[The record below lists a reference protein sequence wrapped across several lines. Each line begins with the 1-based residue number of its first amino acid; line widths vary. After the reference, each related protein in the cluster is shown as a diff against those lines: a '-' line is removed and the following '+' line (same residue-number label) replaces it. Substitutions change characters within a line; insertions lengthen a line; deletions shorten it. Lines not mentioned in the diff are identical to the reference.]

1 MIFKKLF
8 GRNPYRA
15 VASDIYE
22 KIVQQARQP
31 IFYLELDVPD
41 TVDGRY
47 EMVSLHAFLIL
58 RRIKQEGEQGQKL
71 SQAVF
76 DRMFAD
82 MDHSIRELGVGDL
95 SVGKRI
101 KAMAQAFYGRIVA
114 YETAI
119 DGTSDETLEEALA
132 RNHYGTLENSPDTV
146 VLKRLAHYI
155 TENDRYLKNLTS
167 DNLLKGEIEFLNLEK
182 IELQV

>member
-15 VASDIYE
+15 VARDIYE

-31 IFYLELDVPD
+31 VFYLEADVPD

-47 EMVSLHAFLIL
+47 EMVSLHAFLVL
-58 RRIKQEGEQGQKL
+58 RRIKQEGERGQKL

-101 KAMAQAFYGRIVA
+101 KAMAQVFYGRIVA
-114 YETAI
+114 YEAAI
-119 DGTSDETLEEALA
+119 DGTSDETLEDALA
-132 RNHYGTLENSPDTV
+132 RNHYGTLETSPEMV

-155 TENDRYLKNLTS
+155 VENDEFLKTQTSANLF
-167 DNLLKGEIEFLNLEK
+167 KGEIEFLNLEK
-182 IELQV
+182 IEQQV